1 MNFYFTYTIL
11 KKVFLYFLKPKKSK
25 CMLGTFDLIRIINMV
40 VYFFITASLFYLA
53 SKKSNHV
60 QLGNILIAYWIFDTL
75 YNFFQNIAGTVPLNA
90 LPFQLCTLT
99 MIMSA
104 VAIRQKSEKLY
115 QITIYTWISA
125 IISILAPT
133 RNGLMPFFDYHTVVF
148 YVSHSII
155 PLMQIYMTR
164 VFRFKLYR
172 YSFFNVLIFLL
183 LYSFSAWIIN
193 LFAGTNFAYIS
204 HPEQENVILS
214 ALGNGILY
222 SAKLFLIAVIFLI
235 LDELIIKF
243 IFRIKIHPYNIFLF
257 RFFRE
262 NLKK

>member
-1 MNFYFTYTIL
+1 MI
-11 KKVFLYFLKPKKSK
+11 VYFL
-25 CMLGTFDLIRIINMV
+25 L
-40 VYFFITASLFYLA
+40 TASLFYFA
-53 SKKSNHV
+53 SKKYDHV
-60 QLGNILIAYWIFDTL
+60 RLGNILIGYWIFDTL
-75 YNFFQNIAGTVPLNA
+75 YNAVLTISGPVPIDA
-90 LPFQLCTLT
+90 VPYQLCTLT
-99 MIMSA
+99 MLMSA

-125 IISILAPT
+125 IISMLTPT
-133 RNGLMPFFDYHTVVF
+133 KNGLMPFYDYHTVVF

-164 VFRFKLYR
+164 EFKFKLYR

-193 LFAGTNFAYIS
+193 LFAGTNFAFIS

-214 ALGNGILY
+214 ALGSGFFY
-222 SAKLFLIAVIFLI
+222 SMKLFCIAIVVLI

-243 IFRIKIHPYNIFLF
+243 VLQIKVHPYNIFLF
-257 RFFRE
+257 RFFIG
-262 NLKK
+262 NQKQ